1 MKKNTSTFLT
11 VFLGFLLVFLFWK
24 LSFIFAYIFIS
35 LIFSII
41 LSPINKKLI
50 SYRINKTISS
60 LLCLFI
66 IFFVVISFG
75 FLLYPLIYEEIKIIN
90 SNLNTNSFTNFINQ
104 FIYNTNEYL
113 LSYGIDS
120 QIKSDDII
128 SLLPITSF
136 TTLFDS
142 IFSILGNMFLASF
155 SILFMTFFMLRDSS
169 IIKEK
174 IHNILSN
181 YLTNVDEKMDS
192 IVFYLKRYF
201 SGLGLQLL
209 ILFSCYAIGLKIF
222 NIEYALAIAF
232 FAAII
237 NIIPYVGPIIGF
249 SFAAI
254 IISSHTGIDLLPGI
268 LLKTFILF
276 SIIQT
281 ADNFIF
287 QPLIFAKSLQVHPLE
302 IFIIV
307 LSAGMLGGILWMLLA
322 IPSYALIKICL
333 SGIFSNSKDSLK

>member
-1 MKKNTSTFLT
+1 
-11 VFLGFLLVFLFWK
+11 
-24 LSFIFAYIFIS
+24 
-35 LIFSII
+35 
-41 LSPINKKLI
+41 
-50 SYRINKTISS
+50 
-60 LLCLFI
+60 
-66 IFFVVISFG
+66 
-75 FLLYPLIYEEIKIIN
+75 
-90 SNLNTNSFTNFINQ
+90 
-104 FIYNTNEYL
+104 
-113 LSYGIDS
+113 
-120 QIKSDDII
+120 
-128 SLLPITSF
+128 
-136 TTLFDS
+136 
-142 IFSILGNMFLASF
+142 MFLASF

-268 LLKTFILF
+268 TFKTFILF

-287 QPLIFAKSLQVHPLE
+287 QPLIF
-302 IFIIV
+302 
-307 LSAGMLGGILWMLLA
+307 
-322 IPSYALIKICL
+322 C
-333 SGIFSNSKDSLK
+333 

>member
-11 VFLGFLLVFLFWK
+11 IFLGFLLIFLFWK
-24 LSFIFAYIFIS
+24 LSFLFAYIFIS

-41 LSPINKKLI
+41 LFPINKKFIKHGL
-50 SYRINKTISS
+50 NKTIAS
-60 LLCLFI
+60 LVCLCI
-66 IFFVVISFG
+66 IFFIIIGIG

-90 SNLNTNSFTNFINQ
+90 SNLDTNNFTKFINQ
-104 FIYNTNEYL
+104 FISNTNEYL

-142 IFSILGNMFLASF
+142 IFSILGNIFLASF

-174 IHNILSN
+174 IHNILTN
-181 YLTNVDEKMDS
+181 YLTDVDGKMIS
-192 IVFYLKRYF
+192 IVYYLRRYF
-201 SGLGLQLL
+201 SGLGFQLF

-232 FAAII
+232 FAALI
-237 NIIPYVGPIIGF
+237 NIIPYIGPIIGF

-254 IISSHTGIDLLPGI
+254 IISSHTGIDLLPI
-268 LLKTFILF
+268 TLLKTFILF
-276 SIIQT
+276 GIIQT

-333 SGIFSNSKDSLK
+333 SGIFSNSKNNLK

>member
-1 MKKNTSTFLT
+1 M
-11 VFLGFLLVFLFWK
+11 VFYYTLF
-24 LSFIFAYIFIS
+24 
-35 LIFSII
+35 
-41 LSPINKKLI
+41 
-50 SYRINKTISS
+50 
-60 LLCLFI
+60 
-66 IFFVVISFG
+66 
-75 FLLYPLIYEEIKIIN
+75 IYEEIKIIN

-192 IVFYLKRYF
+192 IVFYLKDTFLDLDYNYLF
-201 SGLGLQLL
+201 YLVVMQL
-209 ILFSCYAIGLKIF
+209 
-222 NIEYALAIAF
+222 
-232 FAAII
+232 
-237 NIIPYVGPIIGF
+237 
-249 SFAAI
+249 
-254 IISSHTGIDLLPGI
+254 D
-268 LLKTFILF
+268 
-276 SIIQT
+276 
-281 ADNFIF
+281 
-287 QPLIFAKSLQVHPLE
+287 
-302 IFIIV
+302 
-307 LSAGMLGGILWMLLA
+307 
-322 IPSYALIKICL
+322 
-333 SGIFSNSKDSLK
+333 

>member
-1 MKKNTSTFLT
+1 M
-11 VFLGFLLVFLFWK
+11 FWK

-60 LLCLFI
+60 LFCLLI

-155 SILFMTFFMLRDSS
+155 SILL
-169 IIKEK
+169 
-174 IHNILSN
+174 
-181 YLTNVDEKMDS
+181 
-192 IVFYLKRYF
+192 
-201 SGLGLQLL
+201 
-209 ILFSCYAIGLKIF
+209 
-222 NIEYALAIAF
+222 
-232 FAAII
+232 
-237 NIIPYVGPIIGF
+237 
-249 SFAAI
+249 
-254 IISSHTGIDLLPGI
+254 
-268 LLKTFILF
+268 
-276 SIIQT
+276 
-281 ADNFIF
+281 
-287 QPLIFAKSLQVHPLE
+287 
-302 IFIIV
+302 
-307 LSAGMLGGILWMLLA
+307 
-322 IPSYALIKICL
+322 
-333 SGIFSNSKDSLK
+333 

>member
-1 MKKNTSTFLT
+1 MKKNTNTFLT
-11 VFLGFLLVFLFWK
+11 LFFGFLLVFLFWK

-35 LIFSII
+35 LILSII
-41 LSPINKKLI
+41 LYPINRKLI
-50 SYRINKTISS
+50 RYGINKTFSS
-60 LLCLFI
+60 LICLSVIFLVI
-66 IFFVVISFG
+66 IGIGS
-75 FLLYPLIYEEIKIIN
+75 LLYPLIAEEIKIIN
-90 SNLNTNSFTNFINQ
+90 NNLDTNSFTNYINQ
-104 FIYNTNEYL
+104 FIQNTNEFFAL
-113 LSYGIDS
+113 YGINS
-120 QIKSDDII
+120 QMQSEDIL
-128 SLLPITSF
+128 SLLPISSF

-142 IFSILGNMFLASF
+142 IFNILGNIFLASF
-155 SILFMTFFMLRDSS
+155 SILFMTFFMLRDSNEIS
-169 IIKEK
+169 NR

-181 YLTNVDEKMDS
+181 YLNDVDIKMQS
-192 IVFYLKRYF
+192 IVYYLRRYF
-201 SGLGLQLL
+201 SGLGFQLF
-209 ILFSCYAIGLKIF
+209 ILFSCYAIGLQIF

-232 FAAII
+232 FAALI
-237 NIIPYVGPIIGF
+237 NIIPYIGPIIGF

-254 IISSHTGIDLLPGI
+254 IISSNTGIDLLPST

-333 SGIFSNSKDSLK
+333 SGLFSSSKNN